1 MDANLL
7 LWGCRRGG
15 SDAAMDHRRLND
27 GEGLEQGAP
36 QDLPDRGG
44 DSHEAII
51 CN

>member
-15 SDAAMDHRRLND
+15 SDAAMDNRRINA